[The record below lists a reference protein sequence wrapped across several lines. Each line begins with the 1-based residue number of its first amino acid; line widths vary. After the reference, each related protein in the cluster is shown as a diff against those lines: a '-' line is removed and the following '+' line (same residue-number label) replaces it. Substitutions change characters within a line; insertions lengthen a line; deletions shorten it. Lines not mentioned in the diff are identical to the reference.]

1 MSQLG
6 VPVPSDAPTPS
17 FIIVEQ
23 TVRSNLKAAITAAGS
38 ASRFMPHLKTHRAPW
53 LTQWLVSQGVKS
65 CKVATPAEAELALSS
80 GMQTVLW
87 AYPTVN
93 PANISRFVANA
104 RLYPAAQLTA
114 LVDSAAGL
122 DVWRAA
128 LDQDQP
134 SNLALRVDLDPGMGR
149 TGVTIGEAAL
159 ELARN
164 LHRHG
169 LFAGWHVYDGHI
181 KALDQNIRRQKLVPV
196 AAALAELRATLAA
209 EGIASDV
216 VAGTSYTFDL
226 WDAADAAYVCS
237 GSWTYSSNQH
247 DIELV
252 DAGWAPAAFVLATVI
267 STRNGTATLDAGSKA
282 ISPDKPVA
290 ERFYWNGKIIL
301 MNEEHTVVEA
311 TDLQVGD
318 RVLLTPQ
325 HACTSAYLYDEALV
339 LTVNGVWERRAQLA
353 SKR

>member
-1 MSQLG
+1 
-6 VPVPSDAPTPS
+6 
-17 FIIVEQ
+17 
-23 TVRSNLKAAITAAGS
+23 
-38 ASRFMPHLKTHRAPW
+38 
-53 LTQWLVSQGVKS
+53 
-65 CKVATPAEAELALSS
+65 
-80 GMQTVLW
+80 
-87 AYPTVN
+87 
-93 PANISRFVANA
+93 
-104 RLYPAAQLTA
+104 
-114 LVDSAAGL
+114 
-122 DVWRAA
+122 

-149 TGVTIGEAAL
+149 TGVTIGEPAL

-181 KALDQNIRRQKLVPV
+181 KALDQNIRRQKVVPV

-209 EGIASDV
+209 EGISSDV

-226 WDAADAAYVCS
+226 WDAADADYVCS

-247 DIELV
+247 DIELA

-290 ERFYWNGKIIL
+290 ERFYWDGKIIL